1 MADLA
6 RQAIGL
12 GQYPALILVDMSLGF
27 TQPESPLGGYFDSE
41 VEASQ
46 ILVAAFRDR
55 TLPVVYTTV
64 VYDRDEDA
72 SVFRARLPSLN
83 ILKRGSAWVE
93 IDPRLAPRDDD
104 LVVEKHFPSA
114 FMGTDLAE
122 RLRAMGV
129 DSCVV
134 VGLTTSGCVRATAVD
149 ALSHNFPT
157 VVVREGVGDRN
168 LEAHAANLH
177 DMHAKYVDV
186 MSLDETLAM
195 LDRLERVA

>member
-46 ILVAAFRDR
+46 ILAAAFRDR

-83 ILKRGSAWVE
+83 ILKRGSAWVD
-93 IDPRLAPRDDD
+93 IDSRLTPTESEMLA
-104 LVVEKHFPSA
+104 EKHFPSA
-114 FMGTDLAE
+114 FVGTNVD
-122 RLRAMGV
+122 RYLRSQGA
-129 DSCVV
+129 DSAIV

-149 ALSHNFPT
+149 ALSHNYPT

>member
-6 RQAIGL
+6 RQTIGL

-27 TQPESPLGGYFDSE
+27 TQPESPLGGYFDAE
-41 VEASQ
+41 VKASQ
-46 ILVAAFRDR
+46 SLLSAFRKR
-55 TLPVVYTTV
+55 NLPVVFTTV

-93 IDPRLAPRDDD
+93 IDPRLAPADND
-104 LVVEKHFPSA
+104 LIVEKHFPSA
-114 FMGTDLAE
+114 FMGTDLAQ

-134 VGLTTSGCVRATAVD
+134 VGLTTSGCVRASAVD

-168 LEAHAANLH
+168 LDAHAANLH

-195 LDRLERVA
+195 IDRVEHVA